1 MEELIV
7 LVNDK
12 NQQIGTAPKLATHNS
27 HTPLHRAFS
36 VYVFNKEGKFLV
48 TQRALSKKVF
58 PGMWT
63 NSCCGHPAPGEETED
78 AIKRR
83 LKFELGLE
91 PHDLTVILP
100 KYRYR
105 AVMND
110 IVENEICP
118 VYMAIA
124 AKDLN
129 PNPEEVEKYRWVEW
143 SEFLKDLKREPEKYS
158 AWCIEQSELLSKNR
172 KFLNARFNISY
183 KSL

>member
-7 LVNDK
+7 LVND
-12 NQQIGTAPKLATHNS
+12 NNEQVGVAPKLATHNA

-36 VYVFNKEGKFLV
+36 VYIFNKKGAFLV

-63 NSCCGHPAPGEETED
+63 NSCCGHPAPGELTED

-83 LKFELGLE
+83 LKFELGIE
-91 PHDLTVILP
+91 PKYLKVVLP

-118 VYMAIA
+118 VYMAISTEDI
-124 AKDLN
+124 K
-129 PNPEEVEKYRWVEW
+129 PNPDEVEKYKWVEW
-143 SEFLKDLKREPEKYS
+143 SDFLKELSTTPEKYS
-158 AWCIEQSELLSKNR
+158 PWCKEQSNLLTTNK
-172 KFLNARFNISY
+172 KFLSTRF
-183 KSL
+183 SLSRN